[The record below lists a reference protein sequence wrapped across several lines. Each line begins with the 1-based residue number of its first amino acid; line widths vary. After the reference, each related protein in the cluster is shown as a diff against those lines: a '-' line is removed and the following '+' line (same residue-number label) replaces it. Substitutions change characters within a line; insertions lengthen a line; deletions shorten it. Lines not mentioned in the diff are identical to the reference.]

1 MSLASYVPIVGTA
14 KAKRKIKYQNNSMM
28 TYLNYQKIKPSNFCS
43 AFYGALCGANS
54 LLFTISLHDIK
65 EAS

>member
-28 TYLNYQKIKPSNFCS
+28 TYLNYQKIKPSRIS
-43 AFYGALCGANS
+43 ARLFMVRFAAQIVYY
-54 LLFTISLHDIK
+54 LLSVCMI
-65 EAS
+65 